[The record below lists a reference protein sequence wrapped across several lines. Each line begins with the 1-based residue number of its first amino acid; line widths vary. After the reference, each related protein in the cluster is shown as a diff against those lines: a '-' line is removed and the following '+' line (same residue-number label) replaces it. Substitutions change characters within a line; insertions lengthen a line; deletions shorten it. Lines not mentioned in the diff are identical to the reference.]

1 MATNFLELATTLK
14 YIYRSQVATGKK
26 LILRPD
32 YFCLSVEILGG
43 GGGGTPI
50 PFSFQKNNRGWFGK
64 FFFFL
69 VPGVKNY
76 PQRNQIQK

>member
-43 GGGGTPI
+43 GGGGGGGGRLPSPI
-50 PFSFQKNNRGWFGK
+50 SYIKRTGV
-64 FFFFL
+64 L
-69 VPGVKNY
+69 VGNFDHVL
-76 PQRNQIQK
+76 